1 MYIYKWISFPIKIFA
16 TIFVILIVGCSSA
29 EESETPE
36 SPTVESV
43 SPVTQETVPPLPP
56 VPSPLPAREPIP
68 EGLVQIP
75 VSDEVE
81 ETVSRLIEAEHP
93 ARDDYRLARELLG
106 LQPAQLTPEVPD
118 PSAYEIG
125 DKDSFFIRK
134 YLTSDDYQPITA
146 YIRHI
151 SENAVW
157 WKSAN
162 AKVTDAEIAST
173 AELYEETVRPI
184 NHLAFGR
191 EWSPG
196 IDNDR
201 RVHFLLVDE
210 EQWEGT
216 FGYFSNINEFP
227 TALHPFSNQRE
238 MLVVNTSGVHID
250 SISFAGKL
258 AHEFQHLIHWNLDPN
273 EDQWL
278 NEAMAELAY
287 FFTGAPDP
295 RNRIF
300 GSNSQLFA
308 ENPDIQ
314 LTARPE
320 RKYGEDDKSTLMH
333 YAAEKSFLIYLL
345 EHFGAEFI
353 KDVANN
359 PDPSVFSIQEELDRL
374 PESPRFEEVF
384 ANWLIANLID
394 RPQIA
399 EGQFGYKEYDPYL
412 TRNRRQ
418 ISSLNKEPIEEQLP
432 PYGAHYYQI
441 QGSDPVKVSFAGS
454 TLARLTPADPPS
466 GQFAWYSNRGD
477 QSEFTLTNTF
487 DLTGL
492 DTATLDY
499 KVWYELEEYFDYA
512 YVEVSTDGGETWQIL
527 DTAHGTDQDP
537 KDRSYGV
544 GYTGTTLEW
553 LSESI
558 DLSRYTGR
566 EILLRFHVL
575 TDFTTNRD
583 GFQVDDI
590 AIPELGYFDS
600 AEDDSGGWEAKGFI
614 RSSNLVPV
622 EWIVWLVKASNP
634 FQVDRIALSPD
645 QTAEFE
651 IADLGQD
658 YSLAAVVISPTA
670 PVTTMETDYELVFQ
684 GP

>member
-1 MYIYKWISFPIKIFA
+1 MFINKAISFPIKIITTLF
-16 TIFVILIVGCSSA
+16 IFLIVGCSST
-29 EESETPE
+29 EETKTPE
-36 SPTVESV
+36 SPTAESV
-43 SPVTQETVPPLPP
+43 SPVIQETELTIPPTPTA
-56 VPSPLPAREPIP
+56 LPASEPIP

-81 ETVSRLIEAEHP
+81 ETVSQLRDAEHP
-93 ARDDYRLARELLG
+93 VRDDYRLARELLG
-106 LQPAQLTPEVPD
+106 LQPEQLIPEVPD
-118 PSAYEIG
+118 PAAYEVNDRDQFYI
-125 DKDSFFIRK
+125 
-134 YLTSDDYQPITA
+134 TSRPGGYDNKQIYA

-151 SENAVW
+151 SENAIW

-191 EWSPG
+191 EPSPG

-201 RVHFLLVDE
+201 RVHFLLINE
-210 EQWEGT
+210 KQYGRT
-216 FGYFSNINEFP
+216 FGYFKPWNEFP
-227 TALHPFSNQRE
+227 TALYPESNQRE
-238 MLVVNTSGVHID
+238 MLVVNTYEKAID
-250 SISFAGKL
+250 SLYFVGKL

-295 RNRIF
+295 RNQIF

-320 RKYGEDDKSTLMH
+320 RKYGEDDKSSLMH
-333 YAAEKSFLIYLL
+333 YAAEKSFMIYLL
-345 EHFGAEFI
+345 EQFGAEFI

-359 PDPSVFSIQEELDRL
+359 PDPGVFSVQEELDKL

-384 ANWLIANLID
+384 ANWLVANLID

-399 EGQFGYKEYDPYL
+399 EGQFGYKDYDPYL
-412 TRNRRQ
+412 IRNRRQ
-418 ISSLNKEPIEEQLP
+418 ISALNEEPIEEQLP

-441 QGSDPVKVSFAGS
+441 QASDAVKVSFAGS

-492 DTATLDY
+492 DTATFDY
-499 KVWYELEEYFDYA
+499 KVWYELEEYWDFT
-512 YVEVSTDGGETWQIL
+512 YVEVSTDGGESWQIL
-527 DTAHGTDQDP
+527 ETTHGTDQDP
-537 KDRSYGV
+537 IDMSYGV

-558 DLSRYTGR
+558 DLSQYTGQ
-566 EILLRFHVL
+566 EIQLRFHVL
-575 TDFTTNRD
+575 NDFATNRD

-590 AIPELGYFDS
+590 AIPEMGYFDS

-614 RSSNLVPV
+614 RSSNLVPA

-651 IADLGQD
+651 IEGLGED
-658 YSLAAVVISPTA
+658 FRTAVVIVSPTA
-670 PVTTMETDYELVFQ
+670 PVTTMELNYELVFQ
-684 GP
+684 HP